1 MSATSD
7 RPAWA
12 WAAPGRVNLM
22 GEHTDYN
29 GGFVLPFAIAQRTR
43 SVLRARDDDTIR
55 IHSAQADEPV
65 ETTTGTEPGDVGGW
79 AGYVAGVVWAL
90 RQDGHRLPGVDLWV
104 DSDVPIGAGLSS
116 SAALACAAALA
127 LDDLAGTALDG
138 DGIAALAKRAE
149 NDFVGAPTGVMDQ
162 LASMHGRAGQ
172 ALLIDTRALT
182 VAHQPAP
189 FVEDDLL
196 LMVIDT
202 RASHRLADGGGYT
215 TRRREC
221 ERAAAVL
228 GVRTLRDAGEAD
240 LARLP
245 QLDPLGDVL
254 QRRAR
259 HIRTENARVLA
270 TVQHMIERDWVA
282 VGEVFSASHASM
294 RDDFEISC
302 DELDVACSTAGTAGA
317 IGARMTGGGFGGSA
331 IALLPRRQSGTVVGC
346 LKAVFAAH
354 DWREP
359 RIFTVEPSAGA
370 GPVVR
375 DDGA

>member
-1 MSATSD
+1 MSAANG
-7 RPAWA
+7 RPDWA

-29 GGFVLPFAIAQRTR
+29 DGFVLPFAIEQRTR
-43 SVLRARDDDTIR
+43 SVLRQRDDDVVR

-65 ETTTGTEPGDVGGW
+65 ETTTGTAPGDVAGW

-90 RQDGHRLPGVDLWV
+90 RQDGHVLPGVDLWV

-116 SAALACAAALA
+116 SAALACAAGLA
-127 LDDLAGTALDG
+127 LDELAGTGLDG
-138 DGIAALAKRAE
+138 DGIAALARRAE
-149 NDFVGAPTGVMDQ
+149 NDYVGAPTGVMDQ
-162 LASMHGRAGQ
+162 LASVHGRAGQ
-172 ALLIDTRALT
+172 ALLIDTRDLT
-182 VAHQPAP
+182 VEQEPAP
-189 FVEDDLL
+189 FVDDGML

-221 ERAAAVL
+221 ERAAELL
-228 GVRTLRDAGEAD
+228 GIAALRDATDDD

-245 QLDPLGDVL
+245 GLDPDGAVL

-259 HIRTENARVLA
+259 HIVTENARVLA
-270 TVQHMIERDWVA
+270 TVAHMTERDWVA

-302 DELDVACSTAGTAGA
+302 DELDAACSTAETAGA
-317 IGARMTGGGFGGSA
+317 FGARMTGGGFGGSA
-331 IALLPRRQSGTVVGC
+331 IALLPQGASGTVVGC
-346 LKAVFAAH
+346 LKAAFAAYGW
-354 DWREP
+354 DEP
-359 RIFTVEPSAGA
+359 RLLTVAPSPGA
-370 GPVVR
+370 GR
-375 DDGA
+375 L